1 MDFVVEMPIGAWRAK
16 ACRPSVFFDYKISPV
31 NILLTRW
38 SRVLATIDV
47 DFSSVDVAGLLGT

>member
-16 ACRPSVFFDYKISPV
+16 VYRPSVFFDYKISPA

-38 SRVLATIDV
+38 SRVLAAIDV